1 MGPQR
6 ILSAVILVV
15 GIALLI
21 VGINSSNS
29 VSDQVSNTFT
39 GHFTQAT
46 TWYIICGIGVGLLG
60 LLMLIAGPRSKGA

>member
-6 ILSAVILVV
+6 IVSAVILVV
-15 GIALLI
+15 GVALLI
-21 VGINSSNS
+21 VGMNSSNS

-46 TWYIICGIGVGLLG
+46 TWYIISGIGVGLLG
-60 LLMLIAGPRSKGA
+60 LLMLIAGPRGKGA

>member
-6 ILSAVILVV
+6 IVSAVILVV
-15 GIALLI
+15 GVALLI

-46 TWYIICGIGVGLLG
+46 TWYIIGGIGVGLLG
-60 LLMLIAGPRSKGA
+60 LLMLIAGPRGKGA